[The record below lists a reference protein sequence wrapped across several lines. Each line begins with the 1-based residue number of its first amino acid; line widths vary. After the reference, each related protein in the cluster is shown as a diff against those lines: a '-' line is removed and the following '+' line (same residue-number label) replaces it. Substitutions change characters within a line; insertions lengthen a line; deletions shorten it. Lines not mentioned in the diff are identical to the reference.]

1 MDPIERNDDLELLA
15 ALADGRLSGVERERA
30 IKLLADSDEAL
41 ELFANTLRDLPAV
54 APDATVVPITS
65 ARRWR
70 WRQWKV
76 MVPAAVAAGLAFVV
90 PRMAQLGG
98 TGGLVNQF
106 AMNVARDPRVV
117 SGLPEGWEQRGWSVT
132 RGGDLS
138 PGTARAG
145 DSTESKLAFRLG
157 VRTVDLQAALQRGD
171 TAIAD
176 VLTTEMIGTLRGI
189 GFSEMVASRYADLRS
204 GLAADPLARSIDRA
218 IQNERELRGFLR
230 SPPSFVYGQWASAAD
245 LAAQAG
251 DRAFFETNGT
261 RFIRSTMPAGSLTA
275 DDIED
280 IQSINGRLNQA
291 ANDHALDGVHAVL
304 LKIIRR
310 RAS

>member
-1 MDPIERNDDLELLA
+1 MDPTDRNDDLELLA
-15 ALADGRLSGVERERA
+15 ALADGRLSGAEQERA
-30 IKLLADSDEAL
+30 IKLLADSDDAL
-41 ELFANTLRDLPAV
+41 ELFANTLRDQPTV
-54 APDATVVPITS
+54 APVATVVPITS
-65 ARRWR
+65 AQR

-76 MVPAAVAAGLAFVV
+76 LVPAAAAAALAFVV
-90 PRMAQLGG
+90 PRLAQLGG
-98 TGGLVNQF
+98 NGGLVNQF
-106 AMNVARDPRVV
+106 AMDVARDPRVV
-117 SGLPEGWEQRGWSVT
+117 GGLPEGWEQRGWSVT
-132 RGGDLS
+132 RGGDVL

-189 GFSEMVASRYADLRS
+189 GFSEMVASRYADLKS
-204 GLAADPLARSIDRA
+204 GLATDPLARSIDRA
-218 IQNERELRGFLR
+218 IQNERELREFLR

-251 DRAFFETNGT
+251 DRSFFESKGT
-261 RFIRSTMPAGSLTA
+261 RFIRSTVPAGSLTA

-280 IQSINGRLNQA
+280 FQSIDGRFNQS
-291 ANDHALDGVHAVL
+291 ANDHALDSVHAVL

-310 RAS
+310 RGS